1 MLSLETTSQHDDCFE
16 IRFFQCSKVRSLD
29 FKTQFG
35 TIPNNQTKFKQIL
48 GDTSLTKNQNQ
59 ITCLF
64 NLHSTLLQHALFMQV
79 KS

>member
-1 MLSLETTSQHDDCFE
+1 MLSLETTSQHDHCFE

-64 NLHSTLLQHALFMQV
+64 NLHSTLLQHALFMHV